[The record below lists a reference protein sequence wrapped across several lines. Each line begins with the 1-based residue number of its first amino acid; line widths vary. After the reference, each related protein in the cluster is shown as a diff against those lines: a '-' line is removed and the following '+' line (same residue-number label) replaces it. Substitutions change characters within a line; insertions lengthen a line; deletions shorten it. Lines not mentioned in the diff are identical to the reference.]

1 MIVME
6 EGYKKS
12 KSTINQLQIL
22 GFGIVKVSY
31 QETKNS
37 IQVLYSKGVDLPLIQ
52 NVIEL
57 CKNDLNMKEQGNSI
71 IPIDEYTLFLH
82 YFQNKGSKIVLIYM
96 DSKDNNM
103 SYSQLYLLTKQIQNH
118 FRLNASIIE
127 IKSLCDSAIGIP
139 KTEGVIGIFFIT
151 ASGSLLVSKIS
162 KERSTIS
169 RSDVH
174 IGGFISALYS
184 FSKEIIRQDEGA
196 KLKEI
201 NFGNQRFYLITKS
214 NVIVSFLVK
223 NLDPLLKRY
232 MYSIVDEFVDEFQE
246 QLKDFN
252 GDITPFSKFEEK
264 IDQFFII

>member
-12 KSTINQLQIL
+12 ESTINQLQIL
-22 GFGIVKVSY
+22 GFGIVKISE
-31 QETKNS
+31 QEAENS

-57 CKNDLNMKEQGNSI
+57 CKNDLNKKEQGNSI
-71 IPIDEYTLFLH
+71 IPINEYTLFLH
-82 YFQNKGSKIVLIYM
+82 YFQSRGSKIVLIYM
-96 DSKDNNM
+96 DAKDHNM
-103 SYSQLYLLTKQIQNH
+103 SYPRLYLLTKQIQNH

-162 KERSTIS
+162 KERTTIS

-184 FSKEIIRQDEGA
+184 FSKEIIRQNEGA

-201 NFGNQRFYLITKS
+201 NFGNQRFYLITKG

-223 NLDPLLKRY
+223 DLDPLLKRY
-232 MYSIVDEFVDEFQE
+232 MYLIVDEFLVEYQE
-246 QLKDFN
+246 ELKNFS
-252 GDITPFSKFEEK
+252 GDVTPFSKFEEK